1 MIEKILEY
9 IKPKRKVL
17 FLTHDNPDPDSISS
31 AFALKNLLFLMYKK
45 RCTIGYR
52 GIIGRSQNR
61 ELVRVCNIKMFNTSL
76 LNPTRYE
83 CVILVD
89 CQPNAGNVFLPGS
102 RLPDIVIDH
111 HYIRSYSKKVKIK
124 DIRPK
129 VGSTCTIITEYYKK
143 LNILP
148 DKNTA
153 TALYYGM
160 KTDTI
165 GTARSNTKLDLD
177 MMSYI
182 TPYISLRKLS
192 KIEEPEIPKYYYKNL
207 LKVLEKME
215 LIEDLIFCDIG
226 EVRNADLIAE
236 MSDFLL
242 RMRDVKWT
250 FVIGYINKMCYFSLR
265 CKLTR
270 KIVGGIAAQITKD
283 IGSGG
288 GHLKSAGGQIPLVNN
303 DYKDIILLIK
313 KRLLHILNKGEAK
326 QEVHQ

>member
-9 IKPKRKVL
+9 LKPKRKVL
-17 FLTHDNPDPDSISS
+17 FLTHDNPDPDSIAS
-31 AFALKNLLFLMYKK
+31 AYALKNLLYLVYKK

-76 LNPTRYE
+76 LNPIRYGST
-83 CVILVD
+83 ILVD
-89 CQPNAGNVFLPGS
+89 CQPGAGNVYMPGD
-102 RLPDIVIDH
+102 LIPDIVIDH
-111 HYIRSYSKKVKIK
+111 HYMRSFSKKSKIK
-124 DIRPK
+124 DIRPQ

-143 LNILP
+143 LGITP

-165 GTARSNTKLDLD
+165 GTARSNTKLDLE

-192 KIEEPEIPKYYYKNL
+192 KIEEPEIPRYYYKNL
-207 LKVLEKME
+207 YKALEKME
-215 LIEDLIFCDIG
+215 IIEDLVFCNIE

-242 RMRDVKWT
+242 RMRDIKWT
-250 FVIGYINKMCYFSLR
+250 FVVGCINKLCYFSMR
-265 CKLTR
+265 CKLSR
-270 KIVGGIAAQITKD
+270 KIVGIIATQITKG

-288 GHLKSAGGQIPLVNN
+288 GHLKSAGGQIPLDGN
-303 DYKDIILLIK
+303 DYNEIVTIIK
-313 KRLLHILNKGEAK
+313 NRLLKILNKDSAK
-326 QEVHQ
+326 ENVH